1 MNKHIKVQNFEK
13 VKQADKILREEIIRT
28 TQATGDSKSRGDD
41 KRSLTLVFALQA
53 VVAAHTGGA
62 SRFPK
67 IVPAK
72 RI

>member
-1 MNKHIKVQNFEK
+1 MNKQTKIHIFEK
-13 VKQADKILREEIIRT
+13 VNQADKILREE
-28 TQATGDSKSRGDD
+28 DHSKSQGDG
-41 KRSLTLVFALQA
+41 KRSITLVFALQA